1 MPLITRI
8 VAPDNKNAK
17 LTSIEMDNNLYYLQA
32 LGVSALTF
40 SSNTLTITNPTGGVK
55 TTNINNF
62 TGLTVNGVISATTI
76 SGGTYYGDGS
86 NLTNI
91 VTSITATS
99 GLSGN
104 SITGNVTIIN
114 TSPDQVVTLS
124 GGTGVSVTGTYP
136 NFTIINTLPEIN
148 YTSTINLFNY
158 YNFI

>member
-1 MPLITRI
+1 MTINFPSSPT
-8 VAPDNKNAK
+8 NGQ
-17 LTSIEMDNNLYYLQA
+17 LYSYGQSTWQWT
-32 LGVSALTF
+32 GEYWSVYSAQ
-40 SSNTLTITNPTGGVK
+40 TG
-55 TTNINNF
+55 
-62 TGLTVNGVISATTI
+62 
-76 SGGTYYGDGS
+76 Y
-86 NLTNI
+86 